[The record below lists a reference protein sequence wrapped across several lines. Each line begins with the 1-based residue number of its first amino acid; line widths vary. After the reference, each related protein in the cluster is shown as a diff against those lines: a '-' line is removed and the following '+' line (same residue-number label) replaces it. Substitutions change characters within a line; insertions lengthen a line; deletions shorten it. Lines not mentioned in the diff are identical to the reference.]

1 MPNEEQESS
10 QALGYDRSKVAEAML
25 GIRQGQEGGPVDISV
40 TPQTL
45 AQPITQEQPVVAAPV
60 EVRPEAVQE
69 QLEQEIVDDLAPQ
82 PSDDG
87 SQNVDDQ
94 PAADDDQGVR
104 ELDEYDVVGVLQEA
118 GISVNSFK
126 EITEALQL
134 RDQYKTTQKEFSGLS
149 EDEKRRIAVARK
161 FGDPNLYDRVTSVN
175 ADVLPEKEILRQIYF
190 LENSGKSIDFLSKQF
205 ERNYKKDYETIEEE
219 EDQDFIRLKLQEDA
233 REAREKMKAFQD
245 VLKAETLGG
254 AETQE
259 TPDDT
264 EERNQAWRGSVDYVL
279 DNADRVAYSI
289 GETEISI
296 PMDPASRD
304 IIQNAM
310 YDPIRFIMEAISDDN
325 GNTDHE
331 ALFEFIMRNVNF
343 EKILAEAKNT
353 GRANFQETQLRQLRN
368 AEPPKTSTKMEAPVV
383 ETARDQFAKFAANR
397 RNV

>member
-40 TPQTL
+40 STPQ
-45 AQPITQEQPVVAAPV
+45 AAAPVTQEQSVAVAPV
-60 EVRPEAVQE
+60 EEQQEVVQE
-69 QLEQEIVDDLAPQ
+69 QEEQVATEQAAQEQGNEGAPIEEQ
-82 PSDDG
+82 PI
-87 SQNVDDQ
+87 
-94 PAADDDQGVR
+94 DDDPGVR
-104 ELDEYDVVGVLQEA
+104 ELDEHDIVGVLQEA
-118 GISVNSFK
+118 GIGVNSFK

-134 RDQYKTTQKEFSGLS
+134 REQYKTTQKEFSGLS

-161 FGDPNLYDRVTSVN
+161 FGDPNLYDRVISVN

-190 LENSGKSIDFLSKQF
+190 LENSGKSIDFLSKDF
-205 ERNYKKDYETIEEE
+205 ERRYKRDYETVEDED
-219 EDQDFIRLKLQEDA
+219 DQDFIRLKLQEDA
-233 REAREKMKAFQD
+233 REARDKMKAFQD
-245 VLKAETLGG
+245 VLKGETLGD
-254 AETQE
+254 TTVPE

-264 EERNQAWRGSVDYVL
+264 EKRSQEWRGGVDYVL
-279 DNADRVAYSI
+279 ENADRVAYSI
-289 GETEISI
+289 GDTEISI

-304 IIQNAM
+304 IVQNAM
-310 YDPIRFIMEAISDDN
+310 YDPIGFIMEAISDDN

-343 EKILAEAKNT
+343 EKILAEAKAT
-353 GRANFQETQLRQLRN
+353 GRANFQETQLKQLRN
-368 AEPPKTSTKMEAPVV
+368 VEPAKTSTKIEAPV